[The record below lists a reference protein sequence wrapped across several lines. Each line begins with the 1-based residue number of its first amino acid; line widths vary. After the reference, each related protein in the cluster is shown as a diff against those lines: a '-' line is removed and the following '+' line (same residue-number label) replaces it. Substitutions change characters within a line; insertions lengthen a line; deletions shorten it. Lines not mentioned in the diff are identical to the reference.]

1 MELVRLN
8 SPPLIQHPTKEIF
21 MAKYGSLVEVAPT
34 NIHVDVPGSMVHIKK
49 ATLKP
54 EAFEDLHLPLTLSGG
69 NGNLPPGTPDGI

>member
-1 MELVRLN
+1 
-8 SPPLIQHPTKEIF
+8 

-34 NIHVDVPGSMVHIKK
+34 NIHVDVPGSMVHIEK

-69 NGNLPPGTPDGI
+69 NGNLPPGKLDVRRRCIII